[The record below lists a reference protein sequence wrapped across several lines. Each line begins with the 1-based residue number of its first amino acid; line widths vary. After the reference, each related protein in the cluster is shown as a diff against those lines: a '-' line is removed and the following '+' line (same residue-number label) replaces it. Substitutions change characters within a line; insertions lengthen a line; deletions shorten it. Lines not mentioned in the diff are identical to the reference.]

1 MSAKG
6 QTIRDAIDIS
16 TKDIIG
22 SVINVREGF
31 DETDCEEERLIL
43 ELAAARLMTLARVT
57 RFMLTGVIVTNLV
70 WVANALGYL

>member
-6 QTIRDAIDIS
+6 QTISDAINIS

-43 ELAAARLMTLARVT
+43 ELAAARLMTLARLI
-57 RFMLTGVIVTNLV
+57 RFMFTGVIITNLV
-70 WVANALGYL
+70 WIANALGYL

>member
-6 QTIRDAIDIS
+6 YSISDAINIS
-16 TKDIIG
+16 TKNIIG

-31 DETDCEEERLIL
+31 DETDCEVERLIL

-57 RFMLTGVIVTNLV
+57 RFMFTGVIVTNLV
-70 WVANALGYL
+70 WIANALGYL